1 MSSSSGLRLGSA
13 VLVIYDGGGV
23 IVLDRDTVEVL
34 DELGEIDMSSL
45 MIDDDMA

>member
-1 MSSSSGLRLGSA
+1 M
-13 VLVIYDGGGV
+13 VIYDGGGV